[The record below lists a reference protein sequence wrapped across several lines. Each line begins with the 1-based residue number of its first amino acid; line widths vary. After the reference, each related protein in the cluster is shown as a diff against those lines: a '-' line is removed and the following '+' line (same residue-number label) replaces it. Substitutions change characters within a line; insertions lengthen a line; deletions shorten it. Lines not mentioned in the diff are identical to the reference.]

1 VAWLSATRSSGLGVD
16 LGDLLK
22 ETQDPWWRCRG
33 RQASTILSVVTS
45 RAANTG
51 LVNAN
56 SRVIINGVSLVE
68 LQSQA

>member
-1 VAWLSATRSSGLGVD
+1 VAWLSATRSSGLGVG

-22 ETQDPWWRCRG
+22 ETQDPPWCRG

-51 LVNAN
+51 LVNTN
-56 SRVIINGVSLVE
+56 SCVIFNGVNLVE
-68 LQSQA
+68 VQSQA